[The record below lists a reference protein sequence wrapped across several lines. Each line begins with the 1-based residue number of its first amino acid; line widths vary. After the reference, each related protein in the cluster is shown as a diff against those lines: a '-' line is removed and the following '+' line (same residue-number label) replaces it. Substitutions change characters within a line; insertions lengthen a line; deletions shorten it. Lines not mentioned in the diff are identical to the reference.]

1 MLVRARSTSPT
12 LFTRERS
19 RIVDQPLSPL
29 SDKFSSRDHDIHKGA
44 MEDGRSGEPMNAMA
58 LNDDGLP
65 SDETAIAQDAIGAR
79 IDGSQG

>member
-1 MLVRARSTSPT
+1 
-12 LFTRERS
+12 
-19 RIVDQPLSPL
+19 VDQPLSPQ

>member
-1 MLVRARSTSPT
+1 
-12 LFTRERS
+12 
-19 RIVDQPLSPL
+19 
-29 SDKFSSRDHDIHKGA
+29 
-44 MEDGRSGEPMNAMA
+44 MNAMA